1 MSEYKR
7 TKEESSSLIGS
18 GLRYESGPSAFQEVE
33 QLPGGFMVDTMNRID
48 YDVGQP
54 FNGCSHVRSNTG
66 IGLPADC
73 ASFTTRLLHTISG
86 LPDPNGRDPIVTILP
101 SRLTMQRPLL
111 GDKTLEND
119 TDKAVGGRYDAF
131 NRLIHLVRKV
141 QVGQRGMNVSQAV
154 MELKDTKD
162 TFDQL
167 ISFMRWV
174 KSVANRGPVRIAKGV
189 FRPLRFAS
197 SLADC
202 AKAYLWYKFGVE
214 PTARDI
220 ADFRQQVADGR
231 LRVKGSLQTKTRV
244 AMKDE
249 VVIERWSTAR
259 TKSDIAAAM
268 FDMSELQT
276 KGGFASGTGTH
287 EGFRLPNGVSRVL
300 LPLPGPA
307 RGWRNAY
314 RVISRS
320 MRGCYFARVKEDIII
335 DGLDD
340 LRRRFGWDCP
350 ALKTVWELIP
360 FSFLVDWVVD
370 VGSFIERLEKR
381 YLYEDY
387 SRYLGPIWGT
397 EELRED
403 VYVPALQRFDTSFS
417 DLVRPADTSY
427 GGSLN
432 LRWTWS
438 AGVRRI
444 SSRSVFNRGVASV
457 PSVLWPMLQ
466 KKIRAYQISTGM
478 ALIAQLGREFG
489 RAH

>member
-1 MSEYKR
+1 
-7 TKEESSSLIGS
+7 
-18 GLRYESGPSAFQEVE
+18 
-33 QLPGGFMVDTMNRID
+33 
-48 YDVGQP
+48 
-54 FNGCSHVRSNTG
+54 
-66 IGLPADC
+66 
-73 ASFTTRLLHTISG
+73 
-86 LPDPNGRDPIVTILP
+86 
-101 SRLTMQRPLL
+101 MQRPLL
-111 GDKTLEND
+111 GDKTLRND
-119 TDKAVGGRYDAF
+119 TDKAVGERYDAF
-131 NRLIHLVRKV
+131 NRLIHLVRKA
-141 QVGQRGMNVSQAV
+141 QVGSRGMNVTQAV

-167 ISFMRWV
+167 VSFMKWV
-174 KSVANRGPVRIAKGV
+174 KSRIGGGPVRIAKGV
-189 FRPLRFAS
+189 SRPLRFAS

-220 ADFRQQVADGR
+220 AEFRRQVAAGR

-244 AMKDE
+244 AMKNE

-268 FDMSELQT
+268 YDMDELQT
-276 KGGFASGTGTH
+276 KGGYASGSGVQL
-287 EGFRLPNGVSRVL
+287 GYRLPNGISRIL
-300 LPLPGPA
+300 LPLAGPA
-307 RGWRNAY
+307 KGWRNAY
-314 RVISRS
+314 RVISQS
-320 MRGCYFARVKEDIII
+320 MRGCYFARVKEDIVI

-360 FSFLVDWVVD
+360 FSFLVDWIVD

-397 EELRED
+397 EEYRED
-403 VYVPALQRFDTSFS
+403 IYVPALQRFDTSFS

-444 SSRSVFNRGVASV
+444 SSRTVFNRNVAST

-466 KKIRAYQISTGM
+466 KKIQAYQISTGM
-478 ALIAQLGREFG
+478 ALLAQLGRELG
-489 RAH
+489 RAK